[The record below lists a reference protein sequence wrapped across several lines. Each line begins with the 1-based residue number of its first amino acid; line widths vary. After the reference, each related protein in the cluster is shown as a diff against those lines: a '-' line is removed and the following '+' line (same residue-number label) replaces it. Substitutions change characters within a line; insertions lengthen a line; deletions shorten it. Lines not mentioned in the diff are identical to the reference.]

1 MKAAFSQTA
10 LDIIYGSLAGEMA
23 TGQVELAILEAAAVG
38 IVAGAHAIKQ
48 NK

>member
-1 MKAAFSQTA
+1 MKPAFSQTA
-10 LDIIYGSLAGEMA
+10 VEMIYGSLAGELA
-23 TGQVELAILEAAAVG
+23 TGQVELAILEAAVVG